1 MSAANGIQQISS
13 QLSLQ
18 CIARS
23 FLNQSTTVFIGVRFV
38 KLAMEFVTENPWV
51 LVHSVLPALK
61 AWLELLGYE
70 TVGSLAG

>member
-1 MSAANGIQQISS
+1 MSAANVIQQFSS

-23 FLNQSTTVFIGVRFV
+23 FLNQSTTVFNGVRFV
-38 KLAMEFVTENPWV
+38 MLAMEFVIENPWV
-51 LVHSVLPALK
+51 LVHFVLPALK
-61 AWLELLGYE
+61 AWLVLLGYE